1 MSELFVIKHYTSDD
15 HPTLKGNGFDGLII
29 GEDREEAEEFVAY
42 VNQLQAQ
49 LAAAHTLIHQ
59 IEDDI
64 KFTGSEINVRKSI
77 NNYRAAIK
85 GDES

>member
-1 MSELFVIKHYTSDD
+1 MNDYCTCGLPVGVIDTEQHTMSCHYRKIVEL
-15 HPTLKGNGFDGLII
+15 
-29 GEDREEAEEFVAY
+29 E
-42 VNQLQAQ
+42 AQ

-59 IEDDI
+59 IEDEI

-85 GDES
+85 GEASK